1 MNRPIYEKEDRE
13 LLRELQKRREEL
25 DRITKELSEKTT
37 ELEEYRRI
45 SVPLSVHKPMVDK
58 YLLSQQ
64 KIKALQAEI
73 TELRI
78 QQNMLEYHKKIIKK
92 ISQEDPAMI
101 LETASRIAAKEPMD
115 AKDVNLASSSTI
127 HASITK
133 EDMMASMTS
142 KMSRTKKRREQRK
155 RKAQLFQQAEM
166 ELKEIQGSDHPDSY
180 QKKQKHTRQSGL
192 ELEETPCFNIN
203 EQSIATVPGGVFNEM
218 QKLFEVKSKEK
229 IFKEQQARLR
239 FRSITTGQG
248 EEFIVLSDSEN

>member
-1 MNRPIYEKEDRE
+1 
-13 LLRELQKRREEL
+13 
-25 DRITKELSEKTT
+25 
-37 ELEEYRRI
+37 
-45 SVPLSVHKPMVDK
+45 MVDK
-58 YLLSQQ
+58 YILSQQ
-64 KIKALQAEI
+64 KIKALQVEI

-78 QQNMLEYHKKIIKK
+78 QQNMSEYHKKIIKK

-115 AKDVNLASSSTI
+115 AKDGNLASSSTI

-155 RKAQLFQQAEM
+155 RKAQLFQQAEI

-229 IFKEQQARLR
+229 SSRNNKLAFAFDPL
-239 FRSITTGQG
+239 
-248 EEFIVLSDSEN
+248 